1 MRTLLGVWCV
11 AGLLAGGAARADDA
25 ADVKAVLDRAVAAH
39 GGAGH
44 LAKDKAVTMQIK
56 GKLYALGDGVDFSGD
71 IAPQLPD
78 RMRFEMSLTV
88 MGTGLKIKTVVK
100 GDKGWVA
107 LNDTVMEMSKEQ
119 VAEPRE
125 QMHVAAVTRL
135 VALRGRDYKLSPL
148 GEAKVEG
155 KDAVG
160 VRAEHE
166 GRRDV
171 SLFFDKNTGLLLK
184 TETRGKDPMAGDS
197 EFTAETLYGDYKK
210 VGGFPVAHKVTVK
223 RDGKLFF
230 ASETS
235 DVRLAEKLD
244 DSTFEKPGS

>member
-1 MRTLLGVWCV
+1 MRKLLGVWCV
-11 AGLLAGGAARADDA
+11 AGLLAGGAARAGDA
-25 ADVKAVLDRAVAAH
+25 AEVKALLDRAIAAH
-39 GGAGH
+39 GGANH
-44 LAKDKAVTMQIK
+44 LAKSKATTMQIK
-56 GKLYALGDGVDFSGD
+56 GKLHALGDGVDYTGD

-78 RMRFEMSLTV
+78 RLRFEMSLTV
-88 MGTGLKIKTVVK
+88 MGTGLKIKTVVQ
-100 GDKGWVA
+100 GDEGWVA

-119 VAEPRE
+119 MAEARE

-135 VALRGRDYKLSPL
+135 VALRGKAYKLSPL

-155 KDAVG
+155 RDAVG

-171 SLFFDKNTGLLLK
+171 SLFFDKKAGLLLK
-184 TETRGKDPMAGDS
+184 TETRGKGPMAGDS
-197 EFTAETLYGDYKK
+197 EFTAETLYDDYKK
-210 VGGFPVAHKVTVK
+210 VGGSPVAHKVTVK

-230 ASETS
+230 ASENS
-235 DVRLAEKLD
+235 DVKLAEKLD

>member
-11 AGLLAGGAARADDA
+11 AGLLAGGAARAGDA

-44 LAKDKAVTMQIK
+44 LAKSKAVTTRIK
-56 GKLYALGDGVDFSGD
+56 GKVYALGDGVDFSGD

-78 RMRFEMSLTV
+78 RMRFDMSLTV

-107 LNDTVMEMSKEQ
+107 VNDTVTEMSKEQ

-125 QMHVAAVTRL
+125 QLHVAAVTRL
-135 VALRGRDYKLSPL
+135 VALRDKAYKLSPL
-148 GEAKVEG
+148 GEARVEG

-160 VRAEHE
+160 LRVEHKD
-166 GRRDV
+166 RRDV
-171 SLFFDKNTGLLLK
+171 SLFLDKQTGLLLK
-184 TETRGKDPMAGDS
+184 TETRGKGPMAGDN
-197 EFTAETLYGDYKK
+197 EFTAGTLYDDYKK
-210 VGGFPVAHKVTVK
+210 VDGFPVAHKVTVK

-230 ASETS
+230 ASENS

-244 DSTFEKPGS
+244 DGTFERPGS

>member
-25 ADVKAVLDRAVAAH
+25 ADVKAVLDRAIAAH

-44 LAKDKAVTMQIK
+44 LATSKAVTMQIK
-56 GKLYALGDGVDFSGD
+56 GKVYALGDGVDYTGE

-78 RMRFEMSLTV
+78 RMRFETSPTV

-107 LNDTVMEMSKEQ
+107 FNDMVMEMSKEQ
-119 VAEPRE
+119 MAEPRE

-135 VALRGRDYKLSPL
+135 VALRDKAYKLSPL

-160 VRAEHE
+160 ARVGHE
-166 GRRDV
+166 GHRDV
-171 SLFFDKNTGLLLK
+171 SLFFDKKTGLLLK
-184 TETRGKDPMAGDS
+184 TETRGKDPMAGDN
-197 EFTAETLYGDYKK
+197 EFTAETLYDHYRK
-210 VGGFPVAHKVTVK
+210 VDGFPVAHKVTIK
-223 RDGKLFF
+223 RDGKLFIE
-230 ASETS
+230 STNS
-235 DVRLAEKLD
+235 DVKVAEKLD
-244 DSTFEKPGS
+244 DSTFEKLS

>member
-1 MRTLLGVWCV
+1 MRALLGVWCV

-25 ADVKAVLDRAVAAH
+25 AEVKAVLDRAIAAH
-39 GGAGH
+39 GGADH
-44 LAKDKAVTMQIK
+44 LAKSKATTMQIK
-56 GKLYALGDGVDFSGD
+56 GKVYAVGDGVDFSGD
-71 IAPQLPD
+71 IASQLPD
-78 RMRFEMSLTV
+78 RMRFETSPTV

-107 LNDTVMEMSKEQ
+107 VNDTVTEMSKEQ

-125 QMHVAAVTRL
+125 QLHVSAVTRL
-135 VALRGRDYKLSPL
+135 VALRDRAFKLSPL

-160 VRAEHE
+160 VRVEHE

-171 SLFFDKNTGLLLK
+171 SLYFDKKTGLLLK
-184 TETRGKDPMAGDS
+184 TETRSKDPMAGDN
-197 EFTAETLYGDYKK
+197 EFTAETLYDDYKK

-223 RDGKLFF
+223 RDGKPFF
-230 ASETS
+230 TSENS

-244 DSTFEKPGS
+244 DSTFERPGS